1 MSAML
6 QNISSYLKQH
16 ADHGQRTIVFYS
28 SSPQFAPWEW
38 MAPLAVFLQQKNY
51 AVMLLSTY
59 AWEESPSGIPC
70 FVIDKS
76 ELPQIA
82 GIHCI
87 ITMDTD
93 CGPFPADA
101 RVLAVAHGHM
111 YATSCAHLL
120 TSSLLPARYDGYV
133 VNFPLE
139 KSAETITSLWTGL
152 LPDTA
157 YERSG
162 TRFDI
167 LACGYLR
174 AAAIQQQMQKDRKPD
189 ALCYAPILRHFS
201 PQIGGDRIGLYGKKI
216 ISTLLHNFANYKVI
230 FRPTHSDL
238 PDEAVQQIIAA
249 FKDNPRFELDASHS
263 KVETF
268 DRSAAVITDIS
279 HIANSFAFSCLRPA
293 IAFRPWESHT
303 GYTPAAHGGVVS
315 TFTTLV
321 STLRAFLDNAEATR
335 TIIKRERD
343 KGTCPP
349 ETAFEDFALLL
360 EDIFAPMPAADANRL
375 LSIHRAEHGARAV
388 EFVSVYS
395 TYAPEALINVL
406 VYAFFNNL
414 YPHSTLLPGIVILER
429 NRSESET
436 PIHAELRQRLGEI
449 VPPQTIPA
457 TYGEAK
463 EFGLYLIKLELAKYI
478 KKADSNGK
486 KFCEKLI
493 EHYK

>member
-1 MSAML
+1 MTATF
-6 QNISSYLKQH
+6 QNISSYLKQL

-28 SSPQFAPWEW
+28 TSPQFAPWEW
-38 MAPLAVFLQQKNY
+38 MIPLAVFLQQKNY
-51 AVMLLSTY
+51 AVILLSTY
-59 AWEESPSGIPC
+59 AWEEIPSGMPS

-76 ELPQIA
+76 EMAQIE
-82 GIHCI
+82 GIHCV

-93 CGPFPADA
+93 WGPFPADA

-111 YATSCAHLL
+111 YATSSTHLL
-120 TSSLLPARYDGYV
+120 TSALLPARYDGYV
-133 VNFPLE
+133 VNFPLAP
-139 KSAETITSLWTGL
+139 SAEAITNLWTGL
-152 LPDTA
+152 LPDSA
-157 YERSG
+157 YERSAA
-162 TRFDI
+162 RFDI

-201 PQIGGDRIGLYGKKI
+201 PQIGGDRVARYGRNILY
-216 ISTLLHNFANYKVI
+216 TLLHNFPEYRVI
-230 FRPTHSDL
+230 FRPTYNDL
-238 PDEAVQQIIAA
+238 EDDEVQQIVAS
-249 FKDNPRFELDASHS
+249 FKHNPRFELDDSHS

-279 HIANSFAFSCLRPA
+279 HIANSFAFTCLRPA
-293 IAFRPWESHT
+293 IAFRPWENHT
-303 GYTPAAHGGVVS
+303 GYAPAPHGGIVS
-315 TFTTLV
+315 SITTLV
-321 STLRAFLDNAEATR
+321 STLRAFLDNGEATR

-360 EDIFAPMPAADANRL
+360 EDVFAPTPTADTNRR
-375 LSIHRAEHGARAV
+375 LSIHRAEHGASAV
-388 EFVSVYS
+388 EFVNVYS
-395 TYAPEALINVL
+395 SFAPEALINIL

-414 YPHSTLLPGIVILER
+414 YPHNTFLPGMLILER

-436 PIHAELRQRLGEI
+436 PISEELRQRLGEI

-463 EFGLYLIKLELAKYI
+463 EFGLYLVKLELMKYI
-478 KKADSNGK
+478 KNADNNGK
-486 KFCEKLI
+486 KFCERLI